1 MQAGLAASV
10 LRCDPQ
16 PAGLDHHSP
25 PRMCML
31 VSSKTQAAL
40 GRRSWLLRCLGALG
54 LHVASTAQDQ
64 RSVSAFVKLKEPVLL
79 PLDKVAEPWRPLG
92 FIARCS
98 VPARPQRPSAE
109 VRLKGVLL
117 RLPRPSGDA
126 TVLRSYCLTC
136 PHEICQVD
144 LTEETKAVWSTTDGY
159 LSIPSLFVRV
169 TSVHS
174 ILSQTAR
181 ASPARPIEGCIGS
194 GLKCAAHKLPCT
206 RWNRRR
212 SFRAR
217 D

>member
-16 PAGLDHHSP
+16 PAGLHHHSP

-79 PLDKVAEPWRPLG
+79 PLDKVAEPWRPVG

-144 LTEETKAVWSTTDGY
+144 LTEETKAVRVDNGRIPQHPVFVCSCHFSAFDPLSDGARIAGPAHRGLY
-159 LSIPSLFVRV
+159 RFGLEVRGAQIAV
-169 TSVHS
+169 YEVE
-174 ILSQTAR
+174 Q
-181 ASPARPIEGCIGS
+181 
-194 GLKCAAHKLPCT
+194 AALV
-206 RWNRRR
+206 
-212 SFRAR
+212 
-217 D
+217 